1 MTVIN
6 RKVNGGDTVFM
17 RLCVHSELVNQ
28 IVVAFNANSSKMVK
42 AIRSS
47 NLTNVF
53 LVLVWNGYDP
63 LNIFKRVTTDIF
75 KITWGDM
82 HSHELLLAGS
92 FVCSQLFM
100 ESYIQGSMQLLYS
113 ASAGHVFR
121 NHSVDVIDMRPIS

>member
-53 LVLVWNGYDP
+53 LVLVWNGYDS

-92 FVCSQLFM
+92 CVCS
-100 ESYIQGSMQLLYS
+100 QLLYS
-113 ASAGHVFR
+113 ASA
-121 NHSVDVIDMRPIS
+121 